1 MYFSST
7 DYTAQDFRKES
18 NLFTQF
24 FYDEVYT
31 ATGLS
36 WCTEYYYRR
45 LPDGR
50 YRFVMIDSVDNE
62 LYANEIFDNAEEFGK
77 YVKDYTATR
86 DLEPYLDDEILSLCP
101 EDIRQN
107 EDELEMDFN
116 EITAALL
123 HDALIEG
130 NRPLVK
136 ALLPDFSEFR
146 ERLYPSPYIPGISV
160 KELARKKNL
169 YRDYYRSREDYV
181 EEKPDVFVCRWP
193 RMTKTVKLG
202 DYSIF
207 YSTSSPVGASH
218 SSILFEDAKEPNIVR

>member
-1 MYFSST
+1 MYFT
-7 DYTAQDFRKES
+7 DTEYTAQDFRKES

-24 FYDEVYT
+24 FYDEVHT
-31 ATGLS
+31 APGLS
-36 WCTEYYYRR
+36 WCTEYYYRH

-62 LYANEIFDNAEEFGK
+62 LYANEIFDNSEEFGK

-107 EDELEMDFN
+107 EEELELDFN

-130 NRPLVK
+130 DRPLVK
-136 ALLPDFSEFR
+136 ALLPDFNEFR
-146 ERLYPSPYIPGISV
+146 ESLYPSPYIPGISV
-160 KELARKKNL
+160 KELERKKNL
-169 YRDYYRSREDYV
+169 YREYYRSKDGYV
-181 EEKPDVFVCRWP
+181 EEQPDKFVCRWP
-193 RMTKTVKLG
+193 RMVRTVVIGK
-202 DYSIF
+202 YSIG
-207 YSTSSPVGASH
+207 YSIASPVGGSH
-218 SSILFEDAKEPNIVR
+218 SSTLFEDAKDPNDAR